1 MHAPR
6 RPAPFRIH
14 RSPCRKR
21 LPLHI
26 SVIGT
31 GIVGVC
37 TAAWLQRDGHRVTFV
52 DPLAPGE
59 ACSFGNAGSLSPSAC
74 LPVGM
79 PGLWKQVPKWLADP
93 LGPLTVR
100 WAYLP
105 RALPWLVQFLRHSRP
120 DEVVRIAGA
129 LRTLLA
135 PIFDCY
141 GPLVQRAGAEHL
153 VRRSGCLYVYS
164 SQQAAGRWAWGMNL
178 RRQLGV
184 ELREVQEDELLALE
198 PDLRGRF
205 RFGLLAPENGSTPD
219 PSALVKALHAQ
230 CERDGAT
237 HVRQKVAGFE
247 FTGQGGRG
255 ASRGVRALR
264 LGNGESLAVD
274 GVVVAA
280 GAWSAPLARQLGA
293 RVPLETQRGYHVTVQ
308 SSNLQLKHTVMAI
321 EDNLMVNPMAM
332 GLRLAGSVEFAGLA
346 APPAYERA
354 DVLLQKGR
362 QLFPHLDVS
371 KTTRWMGH
379 RPCLPDSLPV
389 IGAAPGADNAWFGF
403 GHGHVGMCGGASTG
417 RELAA
422 LVAGRTPQVDLH
434 PFRPERFS
442 AQPVGRRAAAEVA

>member
-1 MHAPR
+1 VHV
-6 RPAPFRIH
+6 
-14 RSPCRKR
+14 
-21 LPLHI
+21 

-79 PGLWKQVPKWLADP
+79 PGLWKQVPQWLADP

-100 WAYLP
+100 WAHLP
-105 RALPWLVQFLRHSRP
+105 RALPWLVQFLRHSSR

-141 GPLVQRAGAEHL
+141 GPLLQHAGASHL
-153 VRRSGCLYVYS
+153 MRQTGCLYVYS
-164 SQQAAGRWAWGMNL
+164 SQQAAQRWAWGMNL

-184 ELREVQEDELLALE
+184 ELREVGEQELAALE

-205 RFGLLAPENGSTPD
+205 RFGLLAPDNGSTSD

-237 HVRQKVAGFE
+237 HLRERVTGFE
-247 FTGQGGRG
+247 FTGRG
-255 ASRGVRALR
+255 AAGRRVRALR
-264 LGNGESLAVD
+264 LGNGETLEVD

-280 GAWSAPLARQLGA
+280 GAWSAPLARRLGA

-308 SSNLQLKHTVMAI
+308 SSNLQLRHTVMAI

-346 APPAYERA
+346 APPAYARA
-354 DVLLQKGR
+354 EVLLKKGR
-362 QLFPHLDVS
+362 QLFPHLD
-371 KTTRWMGH
+371 TTQTTMWMGH

-389 IGAAPGADNAWFGF
+389 IGAAPGADNAWLAF

-417 RELAA
+417 REVAA

-434 PFRPERFS
+434 PFRPGRFGLLGGLGGLVS
-442 AQPVGRRAAAEVA
+442 GVAAAPARGAA

>member
-1 MHAPR
+1 MH
-6 RPAPFRIH
+6 
-14 RSPCRKR
+14 
-21 LPLHI
+21 L

-79 PGLWKQVPKWLADP
+79 PGLWKQVPRWLADP

-100 WAYLP
+100 WTYLP
-105 RALPWLVQFLRHSRP
+105 RALPWLVQFLRHTSR

-129 LRTLLA
+129 MRTLLA

-141 GPLVQRAGAEHL
+141 GPLVEHAGAGHL
-153 VRRSGCLYVYS
+153 VRRTGCLYVYS

-178 RRQLGV
+178 RRSLGV
-184 ELREVQEDELLALE
+184 ELREVGEDELLALE
-198 PDLRGRF
+198 PDLKGQF

-230 CERDGAT
+230 CERDGAV
-237 HVRQKVAGFE
+237 HVRQRVLGFE
-247 FTGQGGRG
+247 FAGGR
-255 ASRGVRALR
+255 ARGGSVKALR
-264 LGNGESLAVD
+264 LADGARLEVD

-280 GAWSAPLARQLGA
+280 GAWSAPLACQLGA

-308 SSNLQLKHTVMAI
+308 SSNLALKHTVMAL
-321 EDNLMVNPMAM
+321 EHNLMVNPMAM

-346 APPAYERA
+346 APPAFARA
-354 DVLLQKGR
+354 EVLLAKGR
-362 QLFPHLDVS
+362 QLFPHLDAS
-371 KTTRWMGH
+371 KTSPWMGH

-389 IGAAPGADNAWFGF
+389 IGRAPGADNAWLGF

-434 PFRPERFS
+434 PFRPDRFEGRYPMH
-442 AQPVGRRAAAEVA
+442 APWRPQPQGGT